1 MYKTCKSVSVARLIV
16 REIQYKSVTIMFSH
30 SKKCFILNY
39 LVFIIIKMIDAYE
52 ETKKKL
58 NNNQCVYCKFNK
70 LINSCISLKQM
81 LSSAII
87 FSILIKLLSKF
98 NGSSVIVYFSYLST
112 KWDASK
118 TNRNFRFE
126 KQENS

>member
-1 MYKTCKSVSVARLIV
+1 
-16 REIQYKSVTIMFSH
+16 
-30 SKKCFILNY
+30 
-39 LVFIIIKMIDAYE
+39 MIDAYE

>member
-52 ETKKKL
+52 ETKK
-58 NNNQCVYCKFNK
+58 NSTT
-70 LINSCISLKQM
+70 INVFIANL
-81 LSSAII
+81 
-87 FSILIKLLSKF
+87 
-98 NGSSVIVYFSYLST
+98 
-112 KWDASK
+112 
-118 TNRNFRFE
+118 TN
-126 KQENS
+126 